1 MISVMRVYTV
11 IIVFGNIEYKIVVSL
26 ALRTLS
32 KSPIRNPIFLLN
44 LPLRDDDDEKRRKK
58 KTRTVFSRSQVFR
71 KLHTNLDFQQILHVQ
86 VFQLESTFDLKRYLS
101 RLVEQKNP

>member
-1 MISVMRVYTV
+1 MVRR
-11 IIVFGNIEYKIVVSL
+11 
-26 ALRTLS
+26 ALRILS
-32 KSPIRNPIFLLN
+32 ELTFRNPTFLLN

-71 KLHTNLDFQQILHVQ
+71 KLHKNLGFQQVLHVQ

-101 RLVEQKNP
+101 RLVGGKDP

>member
-1 MISVMRVYTV
+1 MVINKLVEMRIDF
-11 IIVFGNIEYKIVVSL
+11 IIESKIVVSL
-26 ALRTLS
+26 ALRILL
-32 KSPIRNPIFLLN
+32 KSPFRNLILLSN

-101 RLVEQKNP
+101 RLVGQKQSLM